1 MYKLGDKTLESSL
14 MEKQEG
20 VWIDGNL
27 NMSQQCPASQEG
39 SCVLESL
46 KHSSASWAREMIVPL
61 YFVLVLQLCVQLW
74 ELHSTIRTIRVCP
87 KEADIIPGLTS
98 NAIESTE
105 IGNSDSEDTGDTG
118 LGLLDPTIAQLLISD
133 TEDEEFEGFMEDEA
147 ADEAADE

>member
-27 NMSQQCPASQEG
+27 NMSQQCPASEEG

-61 YFVLVLQLCVQLW
+61 HFVLVLQLCVHVW

-87 KEADIIPGLTS
+87 KEGDQG
-98 NAIESTE
+98 
-105 IGNSDSEDTGDTG
+105 SERPCEKHLQKAANITYREK
-118 LGLLDPTIAQLLISD
+118 LFQHQHWKENTIHYI
-133 TEDEEFEGFMEDEA
+133 
-147 ADEAADE
+147 